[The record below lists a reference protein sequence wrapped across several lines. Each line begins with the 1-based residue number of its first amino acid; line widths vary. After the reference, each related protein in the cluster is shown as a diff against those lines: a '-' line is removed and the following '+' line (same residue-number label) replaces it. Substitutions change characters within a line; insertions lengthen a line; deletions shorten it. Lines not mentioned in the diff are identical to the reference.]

1 MSEQERGPQPRR
13 PRDEPHSPGA
23 APDAPEAPIEDAPTT
38 SEGSLRPSDDE
49 LAATAAAAAPEPPPP
64 VAAGQPLLVFLNE
77 VAGGRKL
84 LEAVR
89 ERADRVTYIAV
100 VAPQNAPS
108 HGQIVDRDEAQDAAR
123 SRVDVTLAVLDEF
136 GIEAVG
142 EVMDPDSALAL
153 DDAVRAHEPGE
164 VLLSC
169 LYETRFGLTRKN
181 LVEWAKSR
189 FECPVT
195 HIPVRI
201 EDDSVRWDVTHTLV
215 VATQTV
221 SSPDL
226 VGRLKE
232 RNRERPHRYTFI
244 CPRSGELSREEVC
257 RRLASTLAEMYREDI
272 DATGQP
278 MSPDPFEAVRNAIQH
293 YRLDEILI
301 STLAGEQSK
310 WLEEDLV
317 GRVREIT
324 DKPVEHV
331 EAGRPPE
338 AVAAAV
344 ATGTEPS
351 VISRQSSGEGT

>member
-1 MSEQERGPQPRR
+1 VSERTREHPL
-13 PRDEPHSPGA
+13 SPGSQ
-23 APDAPEAPIEDAPTT
+23 PDAPDVDLEELPRT
-38 SEGSLRPSDDE
+38 SEGSVQPEPERQP
-49 LAATAAAAAPEPPPP
+49 AAAVAPETEVPTE
-64 VAAGQPLLVFLNE
+64 AIRGRPLLVFLNE
-77 VAGGRKL
+77 VAGGRRL

-89 ERADRVTYIAV
+89 ARAELASYVAV

-108 HGQIVDRDEAQDAAR
+108 RGQIVDRDELQDAAR
-123 SRVDVTLAVLDEF
+123 SRVDVTLAVLEEF

-164 VLLSC
+164 VLLSS

-181 LVEWAKSR
+181 LVEWAKDR
-189 FECPVT
+189 FDCEVT

-201 EDDSVRWDVTHTLV
+201 EVDSVRWDVVHTLV

-221 SSPDL
+221 NSPDL

-232 RNRERPHRYTFI
+232 RHRERPHRYTFV
-244 CPRSGELSREEVC
+244 CPRSGQLAREEVC
-257 RRLASTLAEMYREDI
+257 RRLAATLAEMYREDI

-278 MSPDPFEAVRNAIQH
+278 MSPDPFEAVRNAIEH

-310 WLEEDLV
+310 WLEQNLV

-324 DKPVEHV
+324 EKPVEHV
-331 EAGRPPE
+331 EAGRPAE

-344 ATGTEPS
+344 ATGSPS
-351 VISRQSSGEGT
+351 PEGGE